1 MITVYALE
9 SPPDSFA
16 SSIFLAG
23 PSPRRPTDPNWRNEA
38 IRTLGALGYDGV
50 VFAPV
55 WRNIEDA
62 TENFNYDDQVEWERQ
77 CLNMADQIVFWVPRD
92 MEKLPGLTTNVEYGL
107 WLRSGKILLG
117 SPDNAAKM
125 TYLNWWAD
133 QEGVERH
140 NTMNGLLA
148 SAVEKLGR
156 GAPRSGGEREV
167 PLHLWQKP
175 EFKHWLTC
183 QHIVGNRLEG
193 ASVVWTFRVGK
204 RKEKI
209 FLWALHV
216 RVWIESE
223 RRSKINEVVV
233 FRPDASAVIAYCSP
247 VGDYVADG
255 FNYIMDTQVALVRE
269 FRSPAANLTA
279 MVHELPG
286 GSSIKPNARP
296 LDDAADELR
305 EETGLAIHAERFR
318 PLPPRQVAATLSAHR
333 THPFIVKL
341 SQEEMDA
348 LRASAGTPKGNQ
360 ADSEY
365 TWVEIMTVREMLCVA
380 DIDWANMGMV
390 FQAMMGA

>member
-1 MITVYALE
+1 MIPVYALE
-9 SPPDSFA
+9 SAPESFT

-23 PSPRRPTDPNWRNEA
+23 PSPRKPTDPNWRAEA
-38 IRTLGALGYDGV
+38 IRTLEALGYRGV

-62 TENFNYDDQVEWERQ
+62 TENFNYDNQVEWERQ

-92 MEKLPGLTTNVEYGL
+92 MEKLPGFTTNVEYGM
-107 WLRSGKILLG
+107 WVRSGKILLG
-117 SPDNAAKM
+117 SPDNAEKM

-140 NTMNGLLA
+140 TSMHDLLA
-148 SAVEKLGR
+148 SAVTKLGS

-167 PLHLWQKP
+167 PLHLWQKA
-175 EFKHWLTC
+175 EFRHWLTC
-183 QHIVGNRLEG
+183 QNIVGNRLEG
-193 ASVVWTFRVGK
+193 AHVVWTFRVGK

-216 RVWIESE
+216 RVWIASE
-223 RRSKINEVVV
+223 QRSKINEVVV
-233 FRPDASAVIAYCSP
+233 FRPDTSAVIAYCTAGCDP
-247 VGDYVADG
+247 VDP

-286 GSSIKPNARP
+286 GSSLKPNTRP
-296 LDDAADELR
+296 IDTAADELR

-318 PLPPRQVAATLSAHR
+318 SLPPRQVAATLSAHR

-341 SQEEMDA
+341 SLAEMDT
-348 LRASAGTPKGNQ
+348 LRASAGTPHGNH

-365 TWVEIMTVREMLCVA
+365 TWVEVMTVREMLCVA
-380 DIDWANMGMV
+380 DIDWANIGMI